1 MARRQKVS
9 GWDEIDG
16 GAAFIVPYTLLR
28 HPNFKRLSPWAHKLI
43 HDLGTQY
50 TGFNNGYLCASWS
63 LMRNQHWKSSATLQ
77 LATLE
82 LEHYGII
89 ERTQQGGRNKPNLHA
104 ITWRS
109 VNHKKEQPLD
119 PGWGVSGK
127 PSNAWKQDK
136 PDFTRAVGKR
146 KQGAQRTKNVPL

>member
-1 MARRQKVS
+1 MARRKKAS

-16 GAAFIVPYTLLR
+16 GMAFVIPYTLLR
-28 HPNFKRLSPWAHKLI
+28 HANFKRLSPWAHKLI

-104 ITWRS
+104 ITWRNI
-109 VNHKKEQPLD
+109 NHKKDQPLD
-119 PGWGVSGK
+119 PGWGIGAT
-127 PSNAWKQDK
+127 PSNAWKKDRE
-136 PDFTRAVGKR
+136 DFMRATGKR
-146 KQGAQRTKNVPL
+146 KKQAGKVTNEPK